1 MKVKIASTRVL
12 SKNKDVYE
20 LIPTKINEIIRKQE
34 NIDLVFEICE
44 GLDEIIIIKFKQV
57 HNIEQI

>member
-34 NIDLVFEICE
+34 NIDLVFEIC
-44 GLDEIIIIKFKQV
+44 
-57 HNIEQI
+57 